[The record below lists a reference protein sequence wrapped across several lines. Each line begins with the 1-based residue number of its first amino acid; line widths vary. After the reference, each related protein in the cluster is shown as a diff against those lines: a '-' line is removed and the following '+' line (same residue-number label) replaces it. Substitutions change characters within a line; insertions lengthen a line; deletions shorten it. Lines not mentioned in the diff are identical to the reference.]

1 MNHPPQLIP
10 IDANGLRLAAWEW
23 FAERRGVEPSLLF
36 VHATGF
42 HGRVWDQV
50 IHRLTAQLP
59 APRHIVALEL
69 RGHGRSALPTH
80 LPGGLPFLGWSD
92 FGRDVAHAAR
102 ALGLERAVGIG
113 HSMGAHSLIQAA
125 AFEPARF
132 AALVTIDPVL
142 FEPEAYHRMDAFD
155 AVAATKH
162 PAASRKNHF
171 SSAQAMAERF
181 SDRVPYANFDRQAL
195 RDYCEHALKPVV
207 DANGHH
213 QGYELCC
220 APLTEAM
227 VYSSAHFNPGIY
239 ASIRALHIPV
249 RVVRV
254 RDRDPSILPFD
265 PLGSPTWA
273 GLAAE
278 FRRGHEVHLADRNH
292 LVPMED
298 PGLVAGLIAEML

>member
-1 MNHPPQLIP
+1 MNTPQLIHVE
-10 IDANGLRLAAWEW
+10 ANGLRLAAWEW
-23 FAERRGVEPSLLF
+23 FAERRGAEPSLLF

-50 IHRLTAQLP
+50 IHRLTEQLP
-59 APRHIVALEL
+59 EPRHIVALEL

-92 FGRDVAHAAR
+92 FGRDVAAAAR
-102 ALGLERAVGIG
+102 VLGLEQALGIG

-125 AFEPARF
+125 AYEPARF
-132 AALVTIDPVL
+132 RALVTIDPVL

-155 AVAATKH
+155 AVAAAKH
-162 PAASRKNHF
+162 PAAARKNHF
-171 SSAQAMAERF
+171 TSAQAMAERF
-181 SDRVPYANFDRQAL
+181 ADRVPYAGFDRQAL

-207 DANGHH
+207 DAQGHH
-213 QGYELCC
+213 QGYELRC

-227 VYSSAHFNPGIY
+227 IYSSALYNPGIY

-254 RDRDPSILPFD
+254 RDRDPSVLPFD

-278 FRRGHEVHLADRNH
+278 FRHGHEVHLADCNH

-298 PGLVAGLIAEML
+298 PARVAGLVREML